1 MSTQVARRG
10 SIPKAMA
17 WMIGLSVALFWIPF
31 LGSFIA
37 GFVGGRKA
45 GGLGEGVIAALLPG
59 VILLLT
65 SILLG
70 SVLGWIPVI
79 GQLVGWLLGM
89 GAWVLGFVNVVPLL
103 LGAAIGGATAK

>member
-1 MSTQVARRG
+1 MSTEVARRG
-10 SIPKAMA
+10 SIPQAMA
-17 WMIGLSVALFWIPF
+17 WMIGLSVALFWIP
-31 LGSFIA
+31 LVGSLIA

-45 GGLGEGVIAALLPG
+45 GGIGEGVIAALLPG

-70 SVLGWIPVI
+70 SLLGWIPII
-79 GQLVGWLLGM
+79 GQLVGWILGL
-89 GAWVLGFVNVVPLL
+89 GAWVLGFVNVIPLL

>member
-10 SIPKAMA
+10 SIPQAMA

-31 LGSFIA
+31 IGSLIA

>member
-1 MSTQVARRG
+1 MTTQVARRG
-10 SIPKAMA
+10 SIPQAMA

-31 LGSFIA
+31 LGSLIA

-45 GGLGEGVIAALLPG
+45 GGIGEGLIAAVLPG

-70 SVLGWIPVI
+70 SLLGWIPVI
-79 GQLVGWLLGM
+79 GQLVGWMLGM
-89 GAWVLGFVNVVPLL
+89 GAWVLGFVNVIPLL
-103 LGAAIGGATAK
+103 LGAAVGGATAK

>member
-1 MSTQVARRG
+1 
-10 SIPKAMA
+10 MA

-31 LGSFIA
+31 LGSLIA

-45 GGLGEGVIAALLPG
+45 GGIGEGLIAAVLPG

-70 SVLGWIPVI
+70 SLLGWIPVI
-79 GQLVGWLLGM
+79 GQLVGWMLGM
-89 GAWVLGFVNVVPLL
+89 GAWVLGFVNVIPLL
-103 LGAAIGGATAK
+103 LGAAVGGATAK

>member
-10 SIPKAMA
+10 SIPQAMA

-31 LGSFIA
+31 LGSLIA

-45 GGLGEGVIAALLPG
+45 GGIGEGLIAAVLPG

-70 SVLGWIPVI
+70 SLLGGIPVI
-79 GQLVGWLLGM
+79 GQLVGWMLGM
-89 GAWVLGFVNVVPLL
+89 GAWVLGFVNVIPLL
-103 LGAAIGGATAK
+103 LGAAVGGATAK

>member
-10 SIPKAMA
+10 SIPQAMA

-31 LGSFIA
+31 LGSLIA

-45 GGLGEGVIAALLPG
+45 GGIGEGLIAAVLPG

-70 SVLGWIPVI
+70 SLLGWIPVI
-79 GQLVGWLLGM
+79 GQLVGWMLGM

>member
-10 SIPKAMA
+10 SIPQAMA

-31 LGSFIA
+31 LGSLIA

-45 GGLGEGVIAALLPG
+45 GGIGEGLIAAVLPG

-70 SVLGWIPVI
+70 SLLGWIPVI
-79 GQLVGWLLGM
+79 GQLVGWMLGM
-89 GAWVLGFVNVVPLL
+89 GAWVLGFVNVIPLL
-103 LGAAIGGATAK
+103 LGAAVGGATAK

>member
-89 GAWVLGFVNVVPLL
+89 GAWVLGFVNVIPLL
-103 LGAAIGGATAK
+103 LGAAVGGATAK